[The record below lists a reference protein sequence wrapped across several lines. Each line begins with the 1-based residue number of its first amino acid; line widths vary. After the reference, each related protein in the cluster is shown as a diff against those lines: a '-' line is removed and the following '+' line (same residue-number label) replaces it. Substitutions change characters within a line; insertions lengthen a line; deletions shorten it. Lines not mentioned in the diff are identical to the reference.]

1 MGDLNVKESYIID
14 KDGQRIGVVLS
25 LSAYSELINRLN
37 ELEAFRAA
45 NDLDV
50 MDSLIKDD
58 KPSSIPTSAIPPMRQ
73 RRGPGGMIVI

>member
-1 MGDLNVKESYIID
+1 MGELNIKESYIID
-14 KDGQRIGVVLS
+14 KDGQRIGIVLS
-25 LSAYSELINRLN
+25 LSAYNAMVNRLN

-50 MDSLIKDD
+50 MDALMQED
-58 KPSSIPTSAIPPMRQ
+58 KPLSSPTALPPMRQ

>member
-1 MGDLNVKESYIID
+1 MGELITKESYIVD
-14 KDGQRIGVVLS
+14 ENGQRIGVVLS
-25 LSAYSELINRLN
+25 LSAYNALINRLN

-50 MDSLIKDD
+50 MDALIKED
-58 KPSSIPTSAIPPMRQ
+58 KPLSSPTLLPPMRQ